1 MGARDGLRSSRDELF
16 GSSIRSIL
24 AQRDRDNGQKAVET
38 GRMRPAAARP
48 GAGWAS
54 CLPPKGAR
62 DCLCRRGDAVAREL
76 LPVPRASPAA
86 AISLG
91 TAGCFPVP
99 ALNARSCRRRQRG
112 GIWDRRERGRGE
124 AGRSHY
130 MKRQRGKDPQKV

>member
-24 AQRDRDNGQKAVET
+24 AQRDRDKGQKAVET
-38 GRMRPAAARP
+38 GRMQPAAVRP

-99 ALNARSCRRRQRG
+99 ALNARSRRRRQRG
-112 GIWDRRERGRGE
+112 GFGTGGREAKGRQ
-124 AGRSHY
+124 AGAIT
-130 MKRQRGKDPQKV
+130 